1 LEAEK
6 MTDERFYSFLLW
18 EFIGQLLVNGHV
30 GVMSNEAR
38 RRKALKLW
46 DEIIEILKKE
56 GLKIRLKVDFDDT
69 EMPYLY
75 REATEKFLNLAKTF
89 EKIGK

>member
-1 LEAEK
+1 

-18 EFIGQLLVNGHV
+18 EFIGQLLMNGHV

-38 RRKALKLW
+38 EKKALKLW
-46 DEIIEILKKE
+46 DEIKDLLKKE
-56 GLKIRLKVDFDDT
+56 GLNIKLKVDFDHA

-75 REATEKFLNLAKTF
+75 RQATEKFLNLAKTF
-89 EKIGK
+89 EKIGE

>member
-1 LEAEK
+1 

-18 EFIGQLLVNGHV
+18 EFIGQLLMNGHV

-38 RRKALKLW
+38 EKKALELW
-46 DEIIEILKKE
+46 DEIIDLLKEE
-56 GLKIRLKVDFDDT
+56 GLNIRLKVDFDHE

-75 REATEKFLNLAKTF
+75 KRATEKFLNLAKTF
-89 EKIGK
+89 KKIGE

>member
-1 LEAEK
+1 

-38 RRKALKLW
+38 EKKALKLW

-56 GLKIRLKVDFDDT
+56 GLNIKLKVDFDHS

-75 REATEKFLNLAKTF
+75 GQATEKFLNLARTF
-89 EKIGK
+89 EKIGE

>member
-1 LEAEK
+1 

-18 EFIGQLLVNGHV
+18 EFIGQLLMNGHV

-38 RRKALKLW
+38 EKKAFKIW

-56 GLKIRLKVDFDDT
+56 GLNIRLKVDFEES
-69 EMPYLY
+69 EMADLY
-75 REATEKFLNLAKTF
+75 RWSTEKFLNLATTF
-89 EKIGK
+89 EMIRE

>member
-1 LEAEK
+1 
-6 MTDERFYSFLLW
+6 MTDERFYSLLLW
-18 EFIGQLLVNGHV
+18 EFIGQLLMNGHV

-38 RRKALKLW
+38 EKKALKLW

-56 GLKIRLKVDFDDT
+56 GLNIKLKVDFDHS

-75 REATEKFLNLAKTF
+75 SQATEKFLNLARTF
-89 EKIGK
+89 EKIGE

>member
-1 LEAEK
+1 

-18 EFIGQLLVNGHV
+18 EFIGQLLMNGHV

-38 RRKALKLW
+38 EKKALKLW
-46 DEIIEILKKE
+46 DEIINLLKKE
-56 GLKIRLKVDFDDT
+56 GLDINLKVDFDHA

-75 REATEKFLNLAKTF
+75 KRATEIFLNLARTF
-89 EKIGK
+89 EKIGE